1 MIENIVR
8 QRIYEQMFWKEE
20 CFALTADTVL
30 EKAVEL
36 RCVGGT
42 YGGQRRATE
51 FLCLVLK
58 LLQLQPEKDI
68 VYEYIA
74 NEDFK

>member
-1 MIENIVR
+1 
-8 QRIYEQMFWKEE
+8 MFWKEE